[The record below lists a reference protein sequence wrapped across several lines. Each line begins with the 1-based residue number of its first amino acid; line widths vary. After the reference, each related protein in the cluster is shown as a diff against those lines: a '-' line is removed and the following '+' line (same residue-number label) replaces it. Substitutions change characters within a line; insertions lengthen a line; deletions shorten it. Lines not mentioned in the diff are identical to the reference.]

1 MSEIPTKSQIEEL
14 FGRYVDTIF
23 PSLEKAVELLSS
35 GKPLTFYL
43 GIDPTGPDI
52 HLGHTTNLL
61 VLKKLI
67 KLGHK
72 VILLMGDFTAQT
84 GDPTGKDSTRK
95 VLDNEQVLKNME
107 TYLDQVNKI
116 LEKDSYVVRHNSE
129 WLAGLTFAEI
139 RKLARHITVQQT
151 ITRDMF
157 QKRLAEGKAITLE
170 EFLYPLMQGY
180 DSVAMAVDGEIG
192 GTDQTFNMMMG
203 RDLVGAILGKE
214 KIVITT
220 RLLEDPE
227 TKKKIM
233 NKSEGS
239 YVSLNDSANEMFGK
253 AMALSDSA
261 ILPILTYC
269 TEVSLEKVNDLAE
282 RLKNGENPKVLKE
295 EMAKELVKMYYGPE
309 PAEAAVENFT
319 KVFSKGGLPDD
330 ILELANCA
338 GQSIVDLIF
347 NNKLALSRSEAK
359 RLIEQG
365 GVKIDEQT
373 VSDWDQTVKV
383 GEVIKIGA
391 RRFVKVVS

>member
-1 MSEIPTKSQIEEL
+1 M
-14 FGRYVDTIF
+14 
-23 PSLEKAVELLSS
+23 
-35 GKPLTFYL
+35 
-43 GIDPTGPDI
+43 
-52 HLGHTTNLL
+52 
-61 VLKKLI
+61 
-67 KLGHK
+67 
-72 VILLMGDFTAQT
+72 
-84 GDPTGKDSTRK
+84 
-95 VLDNEQVLKNME
+95 
-107 TYLDQVNKI
+107 
-116 LEKDSYVVRHNSE
+116 
-129 WLAGLTFAEI
+129 
-139 RKLARHITVQQT
+139 
-151 ITRDMF
+151 
-157 QKRLAEGKAITLE
+157 
-170 EFLYPLMQGY
+170 
-180 DSVAMAVDGEIG
+180 
-192 GTDQTFNMMMG
+192 
-203 RDLVGAILGKE
+203 
-214 KIVITT
+214 
-220 RLLEDPE
+220 
-227 TKKKIM
+227 
-233 NKSEGS
+233 
-239 YVSLNDSANEMFGK
+239 SLNDSANEMFGK